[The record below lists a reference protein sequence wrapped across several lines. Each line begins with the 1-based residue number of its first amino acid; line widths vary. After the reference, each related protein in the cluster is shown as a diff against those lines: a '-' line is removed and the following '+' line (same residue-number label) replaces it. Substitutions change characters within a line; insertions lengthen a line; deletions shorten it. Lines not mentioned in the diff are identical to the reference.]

1 MKFYRFT
8 ALMLLLASLS
18 GCVYLDIAAQDTAI
32 PIYPEKVSGAI
43 YFSSGINLNDTYIDI
58 DDPEEN
64 EDITTAVMA
73 NYKVGFG
80 INEKTDL
87 IVNVG
92 QTNGHGNRYGGYKYE
107 SEQYEAGIKYLLKQ
121 DGNSYWSV
129 LPSMYLVRGKY
140 RDADPNNLR
149 DDVYTVTGL
158 EGHFLYS
165 YLFGEHLCTSLIGR
179 GSVNRI
185 QRTRFG
191 NDLDT
196 QTTFHYGARANL
208 RLSVWNLYQTTE
220 FGFEVIPVVNGN
232 TQVVS
237 NLSAGLGL
245 KF

>member
-1 MKFYRFT
+1 MIFYRVT
-8 ALMLLLASLS
+8 ALMFLLVSLC
-18 GCVYLDIAAQDTAI
+18 GCVYLDIAAQDTAV

-43 YFSSGINLNDTYIDI
+43 YFSSAINLNDTYVDI
-58 DDPEEN
+58 DDPEE
-64 EDITTAVMA
+64 DDGITLAAMA

-87 IVNVG
+87 IVNFG
-92 QTNGHGNRYGGYKYE
+92 KTNGHGNRNGGYKYE

-121 DGNSYWSV
+121 EGKSYWSV
-129 LPSMYLVRGKY
+129 LPSAYLARGKY

-149 DDVYTVTGL
+149 DDIYTATGL
-158 EGHFLYS
+158 EGHLLYS
-165 YLFGEHLCTSLIGR
+165 YVHGKHFCTSLIGR

-185 QRTRFG
+185 ERTRFG
-191 NDLDT
+191 YDLET
-196 QTTFHYGARANL
+196 QATFHYGARANL

-220 FGFEVIPVVNGN
+220 LGFEVIPVVNGN

-237 NLSAGLGL
+237 NFSAGLGL